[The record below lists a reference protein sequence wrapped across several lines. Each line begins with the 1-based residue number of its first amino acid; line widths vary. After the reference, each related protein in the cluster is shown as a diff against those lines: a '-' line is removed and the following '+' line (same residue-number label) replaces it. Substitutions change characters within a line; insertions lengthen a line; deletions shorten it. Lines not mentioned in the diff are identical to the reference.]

1 MPLPDCDASMP
12 ASTLKTPVLEPSSKS
27 PPRRHAPGRFE
38 NGLPGPPTQLWSLP
52 KPAGQ
57 LVQCCAKSPHSATR
71 SHSFPT
77 MSNAPQLDLQF
88 ARLPVFVCAWDFVLQ
103 SLAPGVLP
111 GSGVPAA
118 ASCHSSFRAR
128 RFPESRH
135 AWLARKKVT
144 QPLGSTPEID
154 TAYTPGLGG
163 FDPETGVHW
172 PFGGKLVG
180 KPGAA
185 QTWGPAGLNC
195 VAPPFWRSVSVAVP
209 ACTLLTSVVFEGSI
223 CHTLASYLST
233 QVGPTFTESGG
244 HAATTIVVVVLL
256 VVVVVVGGFV
266 VVVVEM
272 LVVVVVGGR
281 VVVMVE
287 DVTEVVV
294 EP

>member
-1 MPLPDCDASMP
+1 MPLPDCDALMP
-12 ASTLKTPVLEPSSKS
+12 ASTVKTPVFEPPSRAS

-38 NGLPGPPTQLWSLP
+38 NELPGPPTQLWPL

-88 ARLPVFVCAWDFVLQ
+88 ARLPVFFGAPEFVLQ
-103 SLAPGVLP
+103 SLAPAVLP
-111 GSGVPAA
+111 GLGVPAA

-172 PFGGKLVG
+172 PFAGKLAG
-180 KPGAA
+180 KPGVA
-185 QTWGPAGLNC
+185 QDEDPARLNC

-244 HAATTIVVVVLL
+244 HAAATVVVVALL
-256 VVVVVVGGFV
+256 VVVVLVGG
-266 VVVVEM
+266 
-272 LVVVVVGGR
+272 
-281 VVVMVE
+281 
-287 DVTEVVV
+287 
-294 EP
+294 